1 MKSDR
6 ERIATAQGVLD
17 RLSLRVWHGALLL
30 PALALFC
37 FLVIPLIALLW
48 RAIPGLT
55 ISSLVLDAL
64 QLSFITTLITTGI
77 SVLVGTPTA
86 YLLARYRFP
95 GRTLL
100 SSLVDM
106 PMVLPPAVAGLAL
119 LMAFGRQGLLGGVLE
134 AMGIS
139 LPFSTAAVVL
149 AQTFV
154 AAPFYIRS
162 ARVGL
167 AAVDRRLE
175 QMAATL
181 GLGRWET
188 FWRVTVP
195 LAGRSLLGGAIMTW
209 ARALGEFGA
218 TIMFAGNFQGKTQTM
233 PLAIYI
239 GLQDDLDGAL
249 ALAAILLVVSFSLL
263 VIVRLLTGR
272 GVADD

>member
-1 MKSDR
+1 VKSER
-6 ERIATAQGVLD
+6 ERPAVARGEPD
-17 RLSLRVWHGALLL
+17 RLSLEAWQGALLL

-37 FLVIPLIALLW
+37 FLITPLFALLW

-55 ISSLVLDAL
+55 VGSLVLDAL
-64 QLSFITTLITTGI
+64 QLSLSTTLVTTGI

-86 YLLARYRFP
+86 CLLARYRFP
-95 GRTLL
+95 GRNLL
-100 SSLVDM
+100 NTLVDL

-119 LMAFGRQGLLGGVLE
+119 LMAFGRRGLLGGALE

-139 LPFSTAAVVL
+139 LPFSTAAVVV

-154 AAPFYIRS
+154 AAPFYIRG

-181 GLGRWET
+181 GLGRWEI

-249 ALAAILLVVSFSLL
+249 ALAAILLVVSFSML
-263 VIVRLLTGR
+263 VVVRLLTGR